1 VQDIASNIIRIKIV
15 MFFNYFKALTA
26 KTVLIFSTF
35 FVFILIVL
43 ALSVYEFTLKVM
55 EKENNRVINIE
66 YKYLIKTYL
75 KYGTQKLMITINQ
88 RSKNQ
93 NTAIYLATD
102 KLYNKLAG
110 NLNSWPEE
118 KLDSEGFISFEIS
131 RALGSEIITHKSRAK
146 IIIFKNGTK
155 LLVGRDVQPEILI
168 SKALINLIIFAIIFI
183 IIAGII
189 GSALLGRYSLTK
201 VNILNTAIQKITD
214 NDLNGRI
221 NNKTINNEYKQISTN
236 VNRMLQRIDELV
248 DNSKNI
254 SGNIAHDLKKP
265 LTKLKANL
273 ELASIKIRNKKSI
286 TYIDDAINEADNL
299 IKIFNALLDIAS
311 FESEKKQD
319 FKVFNLSSTIKS
331 IIEIYLPVFED
342 NNIKLISNIEEKLKI
357 FGNNILLTQSFTNII
372 DNAIKYS
379 TTNRDKEI
387 KITLNKKNENIYLNF
402 IDNGDGID
410 KDNYS
415 RVFDRFFRL
424 EKHRQTDGNGLGL
437 SLVKA
442 ILKLHNASI
451 SLSNNKPG
459 LIVKIMFTDN
469 S

>member
-1 VQDIASNIIRIKIV
+1 
-15 MFFNYFKALTA
+15 
-26 KTVLIFSTF
+26 
-35 FVFILIVL
+35 
-43 ALSVYEFTLKVM
+43 M

-66 YKYLIKTYL
+66 YTYLIKTYL
-75 KYGTQKLMITINQ
+75 KYGPQKLILTINQ

-102 KLYNKLAG
+102 QLYNKLAG

-131 RALGSEIITHKSRAK
+131 RILGSEIITHKSRAK
-146 IIIFKNGTK
+146 IILFKNGTK

-168 SKALINLIIFAIIFI
+168 FKALINLVIFAIIFI
-183 IIAGII
+183 ILAGII
-189 GSALLGRYSLTK
+189 GSALLGRYSITK
-201 VNILNTAIQKITD
+201 INILNTAIQKITD
-214 NDLNGRI
+214 NDLHGRI
-221 NNKTINNEYKQISTN
+221 NNKKINNEYKQISTN

-273 ELASIKIRNKKSI
+273 ELASIKIKNKKSI
-286 TYIDDAINEADNL
+286 EYIDEAITEADNL

-319 FKVFNLSSTIKS
+319 FKVFNLSNAIKS

-387 KITLNKKNENIYLNF
+387 KITLNKKNDNIYLNF

-437 SLVKA
+437 SMVKA

-459 LIVKIMFTDN
+459 LIVKIRFTVN
-469 S
+469 A

>member
-1 VQDIASNIIRIKIV
+1 

-35 FVFILIVL
+35 FIFILIVL
-43 ALSVYEFTLKVM
+43 SIAVYEFTLKVM

-66 YKYLIKTYL
+66 HEYLIKTYI
-75 KYGTQKLMITINQ
+75 KYGPQELIRAINQ

-102 KLYNKLAG
+102 QLYNKLAG

-118 KLDSEGFISFEIS
+118 KKDNEGYINFEIS
-131 RALGSEIITHKSRAK
+131 RVLGSQVITHSSRAK

-168 SKALINLIIFAIIFI
+168 FNALINLIIFTIIFI
-183 IIAGII
+183 ILAGII

-201 VNILNTAIQKITD
+201 INILNSAIQKITD
-214 NDLNGRI
+214 NDLIGRI
-221 NNKTINNEYKQISTN
+221 NNKNINNEHKQISIN
-236 VNRMLQRIDELV
+236 VNRMLKRIDELV

-265 LTKLKANL
+265 LTKLKGNL
-273 ELASIKIRNKKSI
+273 ELALIKIKNKKNNK
-286 TYIDDAINEADNL
+286 YIEDAITEADNL

-319 FKVFNLSSTIKS
+319 FQTYDLSASIKS
-331 IIEIYLPVFED
+331 LIEIYSPVFED
-342 NNIKLISNIEEKLKI
+342 HNIKLKLEIQKGI
-357 FGNNILLTQSFTNII
+357 KLVGNKILLTQAFTNIL
-372 DNAIKYS
+372 DTAIKY
-379 TTNRDKEI
+379 TENAK
-387 KITLNKKNENIYLNF
+387 KIIHISLLENNNFIYLHF
-402 IDNGDGID
+402 KDNGEGINE
-410 KDNYS
+410 KDYS
-415 RVFDRFFRL
+415 KVFDRFVRL

-437 SLVKA
+437 SMVKA
-442 ILKLHNASI
+442 ILKLHNATI
-451 SLSNNKPG
+451 SLSSNKPG
-459 LIVKIMFTDN
+459 LIVEIKLASI